1 MAAHAHSLPTQFQ
14 LIETSLP
21 LLHSD
26 PHPVE
31 SKARPYIVPD
41 PPERPSGQ
49 SEKVR
54 QLRSSLEAAIASR
67 ITSGSELI
75 RALAKE
81 RRDEILPT
89 TILNADALLGG
100 GLARGKMTE
109 IAGRAGRFSFIQA
122 TLAAATSIGEAAALI
137 DLGDHFDPQ
146 LGAAAGI
153 DLRRLLWIRPH
164 TLKQAVM
171 AAEMLGAAGFQ
182 LVVIDAGIRIGP
194 RVQKAQTGVSVPHQ
208 SSEYE
213 EPREI
218 VRPAETPKPF
228 VRRRVADAAWV
239 RLARTAENSGCT
251 ILVSAPFAL
260 TGTTSEAMLAS
271 LGGQARWVGR
281 GNAPRLLEGSEIR
294 LRLEKHR
301 RLKPGHTASIVLH
314 CLDSV
319 RGQRASFRTNGVAQT
334 LLSVP
339 APAKK
344 RS

>member
-21 LLHSD
+21 LLHND
-26 PHPVE
+26 PRPVE

-49 SEKVR
+49 SEEVR

-81 RRDEILPT
+81 RREQILPT
-89 TILNADALLGG
+89 TIPHADALLGG
-100 GLARGKMTE
+100 GLSRGKMTE
-109 IAGRAGRFSFIQA
+109 IAGRAGRFSIVQA

-194 RVQKAQTGVSVPHQ
+194 RIPGAQTGVSVPHQ
-208 SSEYE
+208 FSEYE

-218 VRPAETPKPF
+218 VRSEAVKPF
-228 VRRRVADAAWV
+228 VRRRVPDAAWV
-239 RLARTAENSGCT
+239 RLARTAENHGCT

-260 TGTTSEAMLAS
+260 TGTTSEAMLSS

-281 GNAPRLLEGSEIR
+281 GRAPRLLEGSEIR

-319 RGQRASFRTNGVAQT
+319 RGQRASLRTDGGAQT

-339 APAKK
+339 ASAKK

>member
-21 LLHSD
+21 LLHRD
-26 PHPVE
+26 PRPVE

-49 SEKVR
+49 SEEVR

-81 RRDEILPT
+81 RREEILPT
-89 TILNADALLGG
+89 TIPNADALLGG
-100 GLARGKMTE
+100 GLSRGKMTE
-109 IAGRAGRFSFIQA
+109 IAGRAGRFSLVQA

-146 LGAAAGI
+146 LGEAAGI

-194 RVQKAQTGVSVPHQ
+194 RPAQTGVSVPHQ

-239 RLARTAENSGCT
+239 RLARTAENNGCT

-260 TGTTSEAMLAS
+260 TGTTSEAMLSS

-281 GNAPRLLEGSEIR
+281 GRAPRLLEGSEIR

-301 RLKPGHTASIVLH
+301 RMKPGHTASIVLH

-319 RGQRASFRTNGVAQT
+319 RGQRASLRTNGVAQT
-334 LLSVP
+334 LLPVP
-339 APAKK
+339 ASAKK